1 MIINLAKDA
10 TLIVWI
16 LTAFAASLATG
27 CLVGILVSTAMRTY
41 QLVVWIFLGAAITW
55 LMTAFVSGAVNG
67 FLVDALLG
75 SNYLIFGIVA
85 GLVTLC
91 TSFCLV
97 RLGQNYRALR
107 WSVTGALAAWLTGSI
122 GASLAYDK
130 LNSSLPSLPD
140 TFWGSLMLS
149 MAFSTILG
157 AAIGGM
163 VFRHRQLWRRFQ

>member
-1 MIINLAKDA
+1 
-10 TLIVWI
+10 
-16 LTAFAASLATG
+16 
-27 CLVGILVSTAMRTY
+27 
-41 QLVVWIFLGAAITW
+41 
-55 LMTAFVSGAVNG
+55 MTAFVSGAVNG
-67 FLVDALLG
+67 FLVDALVG
-75 SNYLIFGIVA
+75 NNYLIFGIVA

-107 WSVTGALAAWLTGSI
+107 WSVTGALAAWLTGAI

-130 LNSSLPSLPD
+130 LNSSLPSLPEA
-140 TFWGSLMLS
+140 FWGSLMLS

-163 VFRHRQLWRRFQ
+163 VFRHRQIWRQFQ

>member
-1 MIINLAKDA
+1 MTINLAKDG

-16 LTAFAASLATG
+16 LTALAASLATG

-55 LMTAFVSGAVNG
+55 LMAAFVSGAVNS
-67 FLVDALLG
+67 FLLDALLG
-75 SNYLIFGIVA
+75 SNYLLFGIIA
-85 GLVTLC
+85 GLITLC

-107 WSVTGALAAWLTGSI
+107 WSVTGALAAWLTGAI
-122 GASLAYDK
+122 GASLAYDN
-130 LNSSLPSLPD
+130 LNRALLTLPD
-140 TFWGSLMLS
+140 AFWGSLMLS
-149 MAFSTILG
+149 MAISTILG

-163 VFRHRQLWRRFQ
+163 VFRHRQLWRQFQ